1 MEDKSLYV
9 EVNKLDDKRYQLD
22 VLSLIVYNS

>member
-9 EVNKLDDKRYQLD
+9 EINKLDDKRYQLD

>member
-9 EVNKLDDKRYQLD
+9 EVNKLEDKRYQLD